1 MASYLNQ
8 RHTQTPTQ
16 QGNPT
21 QQLANM
27 INQFKGMGNPQSIV
41 AMLGQKNPQAAQRI
55 QALMQSGGNPQQIVM
70 QELQNK
76 GIDFNQ
82 LMSMIK

>member
-1 MASYLNQ
+1 MASYLNHG
-8 RHTQTPTQ
+8 RIPTPNMQ
-16 QGNPT
+16 ANPT

-55 QALMQSGGNPQQIVM
+55 QALMNSGGNPQQIVM